1 MIRSS
6 GHIYQV
12 KVEIYFMY
20 LKHVE
25 KSHVV
30 VYSGDV
36 RLILKNSFSNLDSKE
51 FSPSKVPISD
61 LRMEDALHKKFSI
74 KDLLSKCD
82 QIRSLLR
89 ICLHLLKKPLMENF
103 IFCAVIVLTLLER
116 D

>member
-20 LKHVE
+20 LKHIE

-61 LRMEDALHKKFSI
+61 SRMEDALHKK
-74 KDLLSKCD
+74 
-82 QIRSLLR
+82 
-89 ICLHLLKKPLMENF
+89 
-103 IFCAVIVLTLLER
+103 
-116 D
+116 